1 MTKFAEHKAGKA
13 HFDFGETSAVP
24 EIHIG
29 EKKPEVEQRK
39 AEKMGNVL
47 VIKDGVAVP
56 EVMRED

>member
-39 AEKMGNVL
+39 AERWEMFSL
-47 VIKDGVAVP
+47 SRMAL
-56 EVMRED
+56 RSLR